1 MKITDIRTIPLSFR
15 ATNPSMSA
23 ASFNAARNAL
33 IVEIETDSGLV
44 GIAEAGAAGGPLA
57 STAAV
62 IEHELKPLLIG
73 QDPLM
78 IERLWQLMFA
88 RSRQH
93 GRRGIV
99 MHAISGIDIAL
110 WDIAGKAA
118 GLPLYR
124 LFGAYTDRVEVYA
137 SGGFYQRG
145 KDIDALA
152 QEAAGYAARGF
163 RAMKMKIGRYDFTGT
178 NFRQLL
184 NQPELCEVTVQE
196 DIDRVAAVRRA
207 LGPDRRLMVDANC
220 VWSPATAIKMGRLL
234 EPYDLFWIEEPV
246 PTDDIDGS
254 AAVAAALPMA
264 IAGYETEI
272 GLYGYREL
280 ITRKAIDIAQP
291 DLVWSGGFTECRRIA
306 AFAHAHNMM
315 LAPHCFSS
323 ALLLVAALHFAASIP
338 NGLIVE
344 WDQTEHALRTELLNE
359 PFDYDGAGMMRVPD
373 GPGLGVTLNREALE
387 RYRAR

>member
-15 ATNPSMSA
+15 ASNPCMSA

-33 IVEIETDSGLV
+33 IVEIETDSGLT
-44 GIAEAGAAGGPLA
+44 GIAEAGAAGGPLV
-57 STAAV
+57 STATV
-62 IEHELKPLLIG
+62 IEQELKPLLIG

-88 RSRQH
+88 RTRQH

-118 GLPLYR
+118 GLPLYK
-124 LFGAYTDRVEVYA
+124 LFGAYTDQVEVYA

-145 KDIDALA
+145 KDIGALTA
-152 QEAAGYAARGF
+152 EVESYVARGF

-178 NFRQLL
+178 NFRQML
-184 NQPELCEVTVQE
+184 NQPEVCVVTPEE
-196 DIDRVAAVRRA
+196 DIARVAAVRAA
-207 LGPDRRLMVDANC
+207 LGPNRRLMADANC
-220 VWSPATAIKMGRLL
+220 VWSPATAISMGKAL
-234 EPYDLFWIEEPV
+234 EPYNLFWLEEPV
-246 PTDDIDGS
+246 ATDDIEGS
-254 AAVAAALPMA
+254 AAVAAALTTS
-264 IAGYETEI
+264 IAGYETEV

-280 ITRKAIDIAQP
+280 ITRRAIDIAQP

-323 ALLLVAALHFAASIP
+323 ALLFVAALHFAASIP

-359 PFDYDGAGMMRVPD
+359 PFDYNGSGMMRVPD
-373 GPGLGVTLNREALE
+373 GPGLGVSLNRDALE
-387 RYRAR
+387 RYRVR